1 MKLDEDIQIPQSL
14 SIYDIIRVNEMK
26 YAKIWINNPPKLRS
40 DCSEHL
46 VAIREFKLTGNQNN
60 MKVGSNFV
68 VIKMAPSLKTNWGGG
83 DSYFWNPLLYAIDQE
98 RLEIVKMFMDRSHNK
113 TIQFTGL

>member
-1 MKLDEDIQIPQSL
+1 
-14 SIYDIIRVNEMK
+14 
-26 YAKIWINNPPKLRS
+26 
-40 DCSEHL
+40 
-46 VAIREFKLTGNQNN
+46 

-98 RLEIVKMFMDRSHNK
+98 RLEIVKMFMDHGHNK
-113 TIQFTGL
+113 TIQFTGLWLREFINDEEKYKNEDWRSDQK